1 MKLRQT
7 CRVTE
12 KFTSLTQ
19 SSWKWNASVDESAV
33 FWRWMNEI
41 DSFRSDLERHSLK
54 TWRRV
59 RRFLDLGAAEAG
71 GRGQK
76 IRTTL
81 VQWQRN
87 WFQMNRQRFHDWI
100 SFIRR
105 PKGECIRPSHDD
117 AVGWWGPYSL
127 ISADIQ
133 RMLQLCKDRIHF
145 PLAKTDGNKRP
156 SVPLVFCLST
166 ESKELMYTTNDRFKW
181 KDAASLKQ
189 PEECNNSCVY
199 FRLCPTLC
207 YCIQITLDRRS

>member
-41 DSFRSDLERHSLK
+41 DSFRFDLERHSLK

-156 SVPLVFCLST
+156 SVPLVF
-166 ESKELMYTTNDRFKW
+166 
-181 KDAASLKQ
+181 
-189 PEECNNSCVY
+189 V
-199 FRLCPTLC
+199 CPLN
-207 YCIQITLDRRS
+207 RRSWCTRQTNASNERMQPLWSSPRSVIIAAFTSVCAPPCATAFK